1 MSPCVTPTLDRR
13 RWLMISFAFL
23 ATLINYLDR
32 QALSVA
38 APVVIDQFHMSS
50 VTYWRVVS
58 AFLLAYTISNGLS
71 GPLIDR
77 LGTHLGYALCI
88 GWWSAASLLHALT
101 RGPLSLRQAG
111 QARPILLADAGREPS
126 HTAPVREHGK
136 ADRCA
141 GGGDRV
147 AGGRW
152 YSETGQLRTRGPEG
166 CLWKAVKRREFAI
179 FDFAGSAGAP
189 SCGVENG
196 SRKKNAARRNKG
208 WRFGLH

>member
-1 MSPCVTPTLDRR
+1 MSPRVTPTLERG
-13 RWLMISFAFL
+13 RWFMISFAFL
-23 ATLINYLDR
+23 ATVINYLDR

-38 APVVIDQFHMSS
+38 APVLIDQFHMSS
-50 VTYWRVVS
+50 VTYSRVVS
-58 AFLLAYTISNGLS
+58 AFMLAYTISNGPS

-126 HTAPVREHGK
+126 HTAVVREHAS

-179 FDFAGSAGAP
+179 LDFANSATAP
-189 SCGVENG
+189 SCRVGNG
-196 SRKKNAARRNKG
+196 SGTKNAARRTRG
-208 WRFGLH
+208 WRFGLY